1 MCYNSDVPV
10 GEIGYL
16 EITIDKHQE
25 ICGAVNY
32 V

>member
-1 MCYNSDVPV
+1 MCYNSYVLI
-10 GEIGYL
+10 GEIGCL